1 MTMTRK
7 DFISIATAI
16 SENTIDY
23 GYSLNKDTLIHSL
36 CIIFEA
42 TNERFDSA
50 KFINACYNSPAHRY
64 QPYSSE

>member
-42 TNERFDSA
+42 TNERFDASR
-50 KFINACYNSPAHRY
+50 FRDACN
-64 QPYSSE
+64 SSE

>member
-16 SENTIDY
+16 EESTYPNGDIHKGD
-23 GYSLNKDTLIHSL
+23 LINSL
-36 CIIFEA
+36 CIILKA
-42 TNERFDSA
+42 NNNRFDSA